1 MCGGRVVVL
10 GSKTN
15 LTLRVIDWQ
24 EKKPDTNQWSTSV
37 RSKGKRTKLNAWVFP
52 SFLLWPQLVNLE
64 FWHRDFQELDL
75 AREFKFLDIVTWA
88 LIVQGDLRHPGIE
101 FATTAK
107 WRRREA
113 KHQLS
118 KRPLSDETAGLMENG
133 GQCSTCRNVVSP
145 EENGRG
151 RFRQAAKLD
160 LL

>member
-88 LIVQGDLRHPGIE
+88 LIWDTLEQNLQQLLSDEG
-101 FATTAK
+101 
-107 WRRREA
+107 RREA